1 MNMKQ
6 KPSIDDNDDIIRNYL
21 LTVFTWL
28 LSDDDYIS
36 FEQTGSND
44 ADFVIF
50 TASHGSNSLDIAY
63 TPDQEI
69 MWHNPSQRKWIPV
82 DKTVELDMFKTLF
95 GCSPIPG
102 AKFMLK
108 LHDTVGGK

>member
-1 MNMKQ
+1 MIQ

-21 LTVFTWL
+21 LTVFPWL
-28 LSDDDYIS
+28 VSDDDYIS
-36 FEQTGSND
+36 FEQTGAND
-44 ADFVIF
+44 ADYIIF
-50 TASHGSNSLDIAY
+50 TAYHGDKGIDIAY

-69 MWHNPSQRKWIPV
+69 MWHNNRKWVPV

-95 GCSPIPG
+95 RCSPIPG

-108 LHDTVGGK
+108 LSDGENGSDV

>member
-1 MNMKQ
+1 MAQ

-21 LTVFTWL
+21 LTVFPWL

-36 FEQTGSND
+36 FEQTGAND
-44 ADFVIF
+44 ADYIIF
-50 TASHGSNSLDIAY
+50 TAYHGGKSIDIAY

-69 MWHNPSQRKWIPV
+69 MWHNSHKWVPV
-82 DKTVELDMFKTLF
+82 TQTVELDMFKTLF

-108 LHDTVGGK
+108 LRDAEKGSED